1 MRPIYLVMLPGLDG
15 TGLLFRPLIDA
26 LPIFIKPIVVN
37 YPTDKKLG
45 YDDLLNLV
53 IKVLPK
59 EEPFILLGESFSG
72 PLAIRVAATM
82 PVGLKAVV
90 LCASF
95 ITCPQKLVPT
105 WASVLVFDFPFY
117 ASRIFAKINAWF
129 GGYDGDDMQMALSL
143 VKPEVMAYLVIQV
156 IKVNV
161 TPELAQCNLPILYL
175 QGKND
180 ILVSHANFEQIKK
193 IKPNVQ
199 YAQLSAGHLV
209 LQTQP
214 KLAAKLIQDFIE
226 EIMS

>member
-1 MRPIYLVMLPGLDG
+1 M
-15 TGLLFRPLIDA
+15 PL
-26 LPIFIKPIVVN
+26 
-37 YPTDKKLG
+37 
-45 YDDLLNLV
+45 
-53 IKVLPK
+53 
-59 EEPFILLGESFSG
+59 
-72 PLAIRVAATM
+72 
-82 PVGLKAVV
+82 GLKAVV

-95 ITCPQKLVPT
+95 ITCYQKLVPT

-143 VKPEVMAYLVIQV
+143 VKPEVMAYRLRQV

-193 IKPNVQ
+193 
-199 YAQLSAGHLV
+199 
-209 LQTQP
+209 QTKCAIYTHKCGSLGTSNATKTSGKINP
-214 KLAAKLIQDFIE
+214 RFY
-226 EIMS
+226 